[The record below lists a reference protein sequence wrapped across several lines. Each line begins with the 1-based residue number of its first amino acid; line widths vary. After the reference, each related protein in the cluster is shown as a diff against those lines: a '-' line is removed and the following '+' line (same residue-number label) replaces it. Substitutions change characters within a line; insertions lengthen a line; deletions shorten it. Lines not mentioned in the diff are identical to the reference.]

1 MSMKNQEE
9 IYQKVVSILE
19 ELFEIDPQQITPEA
33 HLYQDLDIDS
43 IDAVDLVVELKKVTG
58 KKIRPEDF
66 KAVRTVQD
74 VVTEIQKLLN
84 DN

>member
-1 MSMKNQEE
+1 MKSQEE

-74 VVTEIQKLLN
+74 VVTEIQKLIS
-84 DN
+84 DS